1 MSDILPLVAE
11 ALARDTHAI
20 RTPSPRHNIAPSTA
34 ADDTGKIHDDY
45 LGIDDSDASDTRS
58 ISSSVVNYGPEG
70 RLRKQLPQVPDLRFE
85 QSYLASIA
93 PAQGVWWKI
102 VLITLKDQVMMPLVQ
117 GVLYNLLV
125 TGWRM
130 WNRGARLSGAGVGGR
145 WFFAQR
151 GGERETDE

>member
-1 MSDILPLVAE
+1 MSDILPLAAE
-11 ALARDTHAI
+11 ALA
-20 RTPSPRHNIAPSTA
+20 SPRRDIAPSTA
-34 ADDTGKIHDDY
+34 ADTSKIHDDY
-45 LGIDDSDASDTRS
+45 LGIDESDASDTRS

-102 VLITLKDQVMMPLVQ
+102 ALITLKDQVMMPLVQ

-125 TGWRM
+125 AGWKM

-145 WFFAQR
+145 
-151 GGERETDE
+151 